1 MPRKTGRTPGVSR
14 AAFRNLSHMQNVQF
28 YWLFWPRAFDDLTV
42 DEAVRFD
49 AYRLRPLGLFGTW
62 VRAVCLRFCEF
73 LHW

>member
-1 MPRKTGRTPGVSR
+1 
-14 AAFRNLSHMQNVQF
+14 MQNVQF

-62 VRAVCLRFCEF
+62 VTAVCLRFCEF